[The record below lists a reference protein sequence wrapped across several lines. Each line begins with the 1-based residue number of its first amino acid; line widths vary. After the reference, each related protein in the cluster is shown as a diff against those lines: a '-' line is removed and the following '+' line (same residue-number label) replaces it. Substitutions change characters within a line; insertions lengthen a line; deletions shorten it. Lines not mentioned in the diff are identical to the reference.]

1 LQILINNM
9 DIHALIKDIT
19 PFYNKYKENK
29 EIISGCDSIILMW
42 LVGDLLKKYLV
53 DSQIQPHSLY
63 REIYGKSEGS
73 VNTIQKSYI
82 TREFLSKSYRIRN
95 IFKDKSEI
103 QKTLPNLL
111 KFRLFS
117 QAMPFFDNKKYML
130 KGKEKVDLIMLLN
143 SNNSYSFIINRIY
156 ALQKKKIGIR
166 NPRTQKL
173 RELDKDKDIFIDFYN
188 YIYLLLKKRDYI
200 TIRKLFNINS
210 DLLINMSKNVGALS
224 QEGLKTYSL
233 DNIDKLP
240 DKWKNFIY
248 VLNYLIEAKTPKKR
262 RRFRRLISP
271 KRIIRLS
278 EMLHALSSE
287 ENYKQ
292 FIL

>member
-1 LQILINNM
+1 M